1 MYSGLARPKRAAE
14 PAQATNPESCGKPYS
29 FPPGARPSAVM
40 YESVAT
46 PYTMQITMTRTIPF
60 PRSANAARAQRK
72 KALLL
77 PMPMLEAERLALQVH
92 IALDAMGRTKG
103 NVHAAQTLCQVMIL
117 TGLLA
122 EAGYGQATFEQMR
135 DAEKV
140 IAAAF
145 DQGRDRD
152 VWTLDEDGFEQFATI
167 VSTYDYQ
174 LRRAPLA
181 AVADAGDRLDRF
193 RAGESF
199 GQVARRRA

>member
-1 MYSGLARPKRAAE
+1 MYD
-14 PAQATNPESCGKPYS
+14 
-29 FPPGARPSAVM
+29 
-40 YESVAT
+40 SVAT
-46 PYTMQITMTRTIPF
+46 PYTMQTTMTRTIPF

-72 KALLL
+72 KTLLL
-77 PMPMLEAERLALQVH
+77 PVPRLEADRLALQVH
-92 IALDAMGRTKG
+92 IALDAMHRAKG

-152 VWTLDEDGFEQFATI
+152 VWMLEEEGFEQFATI
-167 VSTYDYQ
+167 VSTYDFQ
-174 LRRAPLA
+174 LRRASLA
-181 AVADAGDRLDRF
+181 AVADASDRLDRF

-199 GQVARRRA
+199 NQVVRKRP

>member
-1 MYSGLARPKRAAE
+1 
-14 PAQATNPESCGKPYS
+14 
-29 FPPGARPSAVM
+29 
-40 YESVAT
+40 
-46 PYTMQITMTRTIPF
+46 MTRTIPF

-72 KALLL
+72 KTLLL
-77 PMPMLEAERLALQVH
+77 PMPHHEADRLALHVH
-92 IALDAMGRTKG
+92 IALDAMRHAMG
-103 NVHAAQTLCQVMIL
+103 NVHAAQTLCQAMIL

-122 EAGYGQATFEQMR
+122 ETGYGAATFEQMR

-140 IAAAF
+140 IATAF

-152 VWTLDEDGFEQFATI
+152 VWALDEDGFEQFATI

-181 AVADAGDRLDRF
+181 AVADASDRLDRF

-199 GQVARRRA
+199 DDVARKRA